1 MTLPRLGKGCDADDG
16 AGVFM
21 FNGET
26 SVGIEAYKLRI
37 VINNVCDVER
47 IKDSTTKLVEIANP
61 FSAVDRS

>member
-1 MTLPRLGKGCDADDG
+1 MTLPRLGKGCNGDNG

-37 VINNVCDVER
+37 VIDNICSVEAV
-47 IKDSTTKLVEIANP
+47 KYSAAKLV
-61 FSAVDRS
+61 